1 MSADAELEPPGRG
14 HHGASGDDPARARRS
29 SVKRNPGRRWFW
41 RFMLVLGVALA
52 IDFFIDDKLIF
63 AGLALIWILACF
75 LTLSRLGKSRQAP

>member
-1 MSADAELEPPGRG
+1 
-14 HHGASGDDPARARRS
+14 
-29 SVKRNPGRRWFW
+29 
-41 RFMLVLGVALA
+41 MLVLGVALA